1 MNDEDLNVPVMLSI
15 REASRRSGISY
26 EAIRRMCINRQ
37 ISFVRVGKQ
46 GGKYLINW
54 ERFILFLERGESD

>member
-26 EAIRRMCINRQ
+26 EAIRRMCINR
-37 ISFVRVGKQ
+37 
-46 GGKYLINW
+46 LIC
-54 ERFILFLERGESD
+54 SS